1 MAGMDAGYASRE
13 GGGAGTYF
21 EYPRTLGSEGGPDLH
36 WMNFEARDFKSDNL
50 MWSCALYIPPDA
62 LNTSFKSGWE
72 GSKLGTLGGVAAD
85 AAMMIT
91 RPGMTGG
98 AQPGQGAPHQKG
110 TSEIVADVVAAMK
123 KAKGSEKSAQVVG
136 QAAMLKLAANPL
148 MPEGTKTIM
157 ERSLGAVLNPYIVA
171 SYKGPEDLRT
181 HDFSFKMM
189 PQDSDESHNCLHISR
204 LFKAAMLPSHGGAGD
219 ASAPSMVFG
228 YPDHFDI
235 KFFINGDPLAAQN
248 SLFKIGRSVL
258 TSCDLS
264 YTTQD
269 VPLFFEGT
277 QYPVTID
284 MKLTFM
290 EVEVM
295 YREKVIKEGY

>member
-1 MAGMDAGYASRE
+1 
-13 GGGAGTYF
+13 
-21 EYPRTLGSEGGPDLH
+21 
-36 WMNFEARDFKSDNL
+36 
-50 MWSCALYIPPDA
+50 
-62 LNTSFKSGWE
+62 
-72 GSKLGTLGGVAAD
+72 
-85 AAMMIT
+85 
-91 RPGMTGG
+91 
-98 AQPGQGAPHQKG
+98 
-110 TSEIVADVVAAMK
+110 
-123 KAKGSEKSAQVVG
+123 
-136 QAAMLKLAANPL
+136 
-148 MPEGTKTIM
+148 
-157 ERSLGAVLNPYIVA
+157 
-171 SYKGPEDLRT
+171 
-181 HDFSFKMM
+181 
-189 PQDSDESHNCLHISR
+189 
-204 LFKAAMLPSHGGAGD
+204 
-219 ASAPSMVFG
+219 MVFG

-235 KFFINGDPLAAQN
+235 KFYINGKELKAQN